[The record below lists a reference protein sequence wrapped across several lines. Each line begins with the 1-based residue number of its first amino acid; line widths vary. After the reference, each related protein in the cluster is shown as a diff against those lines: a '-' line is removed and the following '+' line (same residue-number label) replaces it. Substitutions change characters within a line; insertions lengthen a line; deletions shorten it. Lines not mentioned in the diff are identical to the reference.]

1 MTISTKGRYGL
12 RLLIDIAVHQ
22 KDGIVRLK
30 DIAERQSLSIKYLWQ
45 IINPL
50 KAAGLVRVTRGAR
63 GGFVLAKEPEAITVL
78 DVVSIMEGPVA
89 LVECVAT
96 RACSRV
102 GTCAA
107 HVIWSRLTKTM
118 VESMES
124 VTLAEAVGL
133 QCQAPLTDTYS
144 I

>member
-12 RLLIDIAVHQ
+12 RLLIDIAVNQ

-30 DIAERQSLSIKYLWQ
+30 DIAERQSVSIKYLWQ

-78 DVVSIMEGPVA
+78 EVVSIMEGPLA
-89 LVECVAT
+89 LVACVET

-102 GTCAA
+102 GACAA

-118 VESMES
+118 VEAMGS
-124 VTLAEAVGL
+124 VTLAEAVRL
-133 QCQAPLTDTYS
+133 QCQSPMTDTYS